1 MRNYRDLTPHEV
13 ERLKDEYPITANRR
27 LAIRY
32 GVSIDGISKLA
43 KNLGWKK
50 DRSSVCTGSCGG
62 HTPTS
67 EEEAWIVQHFP
78 NTPNPEIMQRI
89 DIAERT
95 LYRIARRYGL
105 KKDKRYLSRMR
116 RANLKEASRKC
127 KELGVYMENAE
138 RAKIMWQKT
147 KVKPREEWPGYKPGL
162 KPWQQPGMTRQ
173 QIRARQTKGRGNHEA
188 SAQDGT
194 LPYHIRRK
202 AADQAQSVQEH
213 HTQSFDTQV
222 HDDKGLQLFCDR
234 GRSEHYML
242 RRADTAIHEA
252 RSNGKTVRTEGGS
265 SRRIGRN
272 RIKRLK
278 ND

>member
-1 MRNYRDLTPHEV
+1 MRNYRDLTPQEV
-13 ERLKDEYPITANRR
+13 ERLKDEYPITANRH

-32 GVSIDGISKLA
+32 DVSIDGISKLA
-43 KNLGWKK
+43 KKLGWKK
-50 DRSSVCTGSCGG
+50 AYASVRIGRSGG
-62 HTPTS
+62 HTPTA

-89 DIAERT
+89 DISEST
-95 LYRIARRYGL
+95 IYRIARRYGL
-105 KKDKRYLSRMR
+105 KKDKRYLSRMC

-127 KELGVYMENAE
+127 KELGVYKENAE
-138 RAKIMWQKT
+138 HAKAMWEKT
-147 KVKPREEWPGYKPGL
+147 KMRPREEWPGYKPGL
-162 KPWQQPGMTRQ
+162 KPWQQPGMTR
-173 QIRARQTKGRGNHEA
+173 RKYVRGRQKGRGNHEA

-194 LPYHIRRK
+194 LPHHVRRK

-242 RRADTAIHEA
+242 R
-252 RSNGKTVRTEGGS
+252 
-265 SRRIGRN
+265 
-272 RIKRLK
+272 
-278 ND
+278 

>member
-50 DRSSVCTGSCGG
+50 DRSSVCTGSGRD

-127 KELGVYMENAE
+127 KELGVYKENAE

-162 KPWQQPGMTRQ
+162 KPWQQPGMTRRKYVQ
-173 QIRARQTKGRGNHEA
+173 GRQKAEETMRHQRKMERFRIISGEKQQTKLKVCKNITRRASIHKYMMIKDCNYFAIEGEVNTICYDEQTRRSMKREA
-188 SAQDGT
+188 TA
-194 LPYHIRRK
+194 RRLGLK
-202 AADQAQSVQEH
+202 VEAADE
-213 HTQSFDTQV
+213 
-222 HDDKGLQLFCDR
+222 
-234 GRSEHYML
+234 
-242 RRADTAIHEA
+242 
-252 RSNGKTVRTEGGS
+252 
-265 SRRIGRN
+265 
-272 RIKRLK
+272 
-278 ND
+278 